1 MMNDNGEHLVSPL
14 SAEVLVLMVLVL
26 SWSRF
31 VWSWYQFVKPVVT
44 VETLLNWQ
52 DWAAVDI

>member
-1 MMNDNGEHLVSPL
+1 MIMVNIIQCYLVSPL

-31 VWSWYQFVKPVVT
+31 GSSG
-44 VETLLNWQ
+44 LG
-52 DWAAVDI
+52 ISS

>member
-1 MMNDNGEHLVSPL
+1 MMNDSGEHLVDPL

-31 VWSWYQFVKPVVT
+31 IWSWYQFVKPVVT
-44 VETLLNWQ
+44 VETLLY
-52 DWAAVDI
+52 